1 MTFYNWAVFT
11 KTKTCFWTEIQNIF
25 GVIWYFYCHFSI
37 FFFFHYFYY
46 YFTLTLH
53 FVFCSLAEFLEKFA
67 LKGVP
72 RVFLWMLSRY
82 KLSLCVREEG
92 ESRLFICVPDFG
104 MTNTDWCAAQRQ
116 TQVTALKK
124 KKNKERWRLIGV
136 INIIQERWA
145 LNWRW
150 PEISNEMPAP
160 KAAAHLT

>member
-25 GVIWYFYCHFSI
+25 VVIWYFYCHFFI
-37 FFFFHYFYY
+37 FFFLHYFYY
-46 YFTLTLH
+46 YFTLTLCLLVLH
-53 FVFCSLAEFLEKFA
+53 FVFCSLPEFLEKFA

-82 KLSLCVREEG
+82 KLSFVWERKVSQDC
-92 ESRLFICVPDFG
+92 LFVYQILAWQ
-104 MTNTDWCAAQRQ
+104 TLTAAQRQ

-136 INIIQERWA
+136 INIMQERWA
-145 LNWRW
+145 LNWR
-150 PEISNEMPAP
+150 
-160 KAAAHLT
+160 